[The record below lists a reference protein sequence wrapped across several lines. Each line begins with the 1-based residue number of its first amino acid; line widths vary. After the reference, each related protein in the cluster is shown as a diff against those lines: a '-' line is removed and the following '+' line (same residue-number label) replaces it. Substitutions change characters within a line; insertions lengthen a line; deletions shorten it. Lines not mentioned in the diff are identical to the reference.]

1 MIDTSQEELRIK
13 QAREAIDVLFGGSQ
27 YERVSTPTNKYTRVY
42 RFTKPPPSTELPL
55 HFCVLARCDWL
66 AGTVKIFVG
75 TTVNGRDTE
84 FGCLIQDEPLAESAV
99 SDVMKRLL
107 AVMDTEPDRG
117 DNLNE
122 VLPLTQQNGIYGLR
136 IE

>member
-1 MIDTSQEELRIK
+1 MTDTSQEELRIT

-66 AGTVKIFVG
+66 AGIVKIFVV
-75 TTVNGRDTE
+75 TAVNGRDTE
-84 FGCLIQDEPLAESAV
+84 FCCMMQDEPLAESAV
-99 SDVMKRLL
+99 SDVMKRLV
-107 AVMDTEPDRG
+107 AVMDGTPDRS
-117 DNLNE
+117 DNLND
-122 VLPLTQQNGIYGLR
+122 VLPFTQQNGIYGLR